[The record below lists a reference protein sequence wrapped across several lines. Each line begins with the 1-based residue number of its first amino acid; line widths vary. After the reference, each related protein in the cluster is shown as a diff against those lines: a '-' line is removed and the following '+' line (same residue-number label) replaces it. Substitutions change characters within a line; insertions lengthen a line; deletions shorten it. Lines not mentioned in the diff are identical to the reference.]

1 MFRRL
6 LFPVIIALL
15 GIPLFSFDGQKP
27 GAKPPTKPAPL
38 TDEEKQILK
47 HREILENLELLQNFE
62 KIQFMDFLG
71 DKKASQSKEQPPA
84 KPAVKDQ

>member
-1 MFRRL
+1 MFKRL
-6 LFPVIIALL
+6 LLPVMIAFL

-27 GAKPPTKPAPL
+27 GAKPRKKPAPL

-62 KIQFMDFLG
+62 KIQYLDFLA
-71 DKKASQSKEQPPA
+71 DKKTSQNKEQPPV
-84 KPAVKDQ
+84 KPAGKDK